1 MDVNVPVRDGRINQ
15 TNLRLKACAKNI
27 ETYVR
32 SGIIPIILSHQG
44 RKGDDDYL
52 ESMEQ
57 HASTIQSLTTGVNV
71 KYSNSLTDQDTVK
84 AVSELKQGDAL
95 MLKNVRDHEDE
106 KAKFASAEESANSGM
121 VKFLSRL
128 ADFYINDAPATM
140 HRSDTSLVGFIPAM
154 PSYIGLQME
163 SELRVLEEI
172 QRNIMAKEKTAVI
185 FGGKKW
191 EKFEYI
197 YEIGKNSNVKIL
209 CGGVPGQSI
218 CYVTSK
224 ESFNDENARFI
235 LDTGSLDTAHRLVT
249 EFGDRII
256 KPTDF
261 ILESRESTTLS
272 ELRSK
277 KGGIADIGDDT
288 LNRFFKAIDEAQ
300 MILYAGPVGRY
311 EKGYNQTIRLITR
324 FMGEKAMNYTFGG
337 NSADSMDE
345 IGLDRAY
352 DQLGGKRITAGGSGL
367 AFIAGK
373 ELPVL
378 DAFKNSRKRQ

>member
-1 MDVNVPVRDGRINQ
+1 
-15 TNLRLKACAKNI
+15 
-27 ETYVR
+27 
-32 SGIIPIILSHQG
+32 
-44 RKGDDDYL
+44 
-52 ESMEQ
+52 MEQ

-71 KYSNSLTDQDTVK
+71 KYSDSLTDQDTVK
-84 AVSELKQGDAL
+84 AVSELKPGDAL

-224 ESFNDENARFI
+224 ETFNDENARFI
-235 LDTGSLDTAHRLVT
+235 LDTGSLDTAQKLVT

-277 KGGIADIGDDT
+277 KGSIADIGDDT

-300 MILYAGPVGRY
+300 MIIYAGPVGRY